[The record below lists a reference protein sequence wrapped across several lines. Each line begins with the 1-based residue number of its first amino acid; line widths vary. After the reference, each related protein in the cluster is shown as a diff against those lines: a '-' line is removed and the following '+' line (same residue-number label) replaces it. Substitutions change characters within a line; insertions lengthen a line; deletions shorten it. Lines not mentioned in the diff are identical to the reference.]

1 MRNLIFLMLLTPMV
15 FVHGQNFRGLDKSPM
30 DKAAF
35 PVKYKISNKVAV
47 ITYSRPQ
54 LRGRTFNEI
63 VPLNKVWR
71 TGANEATELR
81 VFKPIIMG
89 GEKLDIGTYT
99 LYTLFDENEVTLI
112 VNGAVNVWGAYS
124 YDKNKDVARVTVPL
138 SKSDDTLEA
147 LSIAFESNAE
157 NPAFY
162 IGWDNIRVK
171 VPFTVL

>member
-1 MRNLIFLMLLTPMV
+1 MKNIIFIVLFAPMV

-35 PVKYKISNKVAV
+35 PVQYKISDKVAV

-81 VFKPIIMG
+81 IFKPIQMG
-89 GEKLDIGTYT
+89 GKKLDIGTYT
-99 LYTLFDENEVTLI
+99 LYTLFEEDNVTLI
-112 VNGAVNVWGAYS
+112 VNSDVNVWGAYR

-138 SKSDDTLEA
+138 SKNNDAIEA
-147 LSIAFESNAE
+147 LSIAFASNTE
-157 NPAFY
+157 NPALFM
-162 IGWDNIRVK
+162 GWDDIRVK
-171 VPFTVL
+171 IPFSVL